1 MKTRITTTATSI
13 TAIGAIALMAL
24 TGCSSGNDS
33 APSGNGAPATEQEVP
48 TSDAVFDFT
57 SNEAITGQSISF
69 ELPEGLLAVATDY
82 ADTRF
87 LDTVTVTGLETESAK
102 FCAAR
107 IEFGYADGDATRAL
121 IEDTNWQANVAEG
134 TQLDLARRY
143 ELALGMRFA
152 ATDAPQVGE
161 PDLANLEASG
171 AWIAPDGKSAVQIV
185 KCASSPY
192 DPDAQNV
199 VFGFTSHEPYE
210 AGGPVEGITPDPNKF
225 DAAVRTV
232 PLAEARLSVM
242 KNGDVT
248 LVENEVN
255 GFVLDSNGSWIEG

>member
-13 TAIGAIALMAL
+13 TAISAIALLAL
-24 TGCSSGNDS
+24 TGCSGGDAA

-107 IEFGYADGDATRAL
+107 LDFGYADGDDTRAL
-121 IEDTNWQANVAEG
+121 IEETNWNNPTGSPDEM
-134 TQLDLARRY
+134 
-143 ELALGMRFA
+143 ELAQKFA
-152 ATDAPQVGE
+152 YAFGGGAPAQMGE
-161 PDLANLEASG
+161 PDLADIEEAG
-171 AWIAPDGKSAVQIV
+171 TWIAPDGMSAIHIV

-199 VFGFTSHEPYE
+199 KIGFTSHEPYE
-210 AGGPVEGITPDPNKF
+210 AGGPVEGITPDPNEF
-225 DAAVRTV
+225 DATIRPL
-232 PLAEARLSVM
+232 PLAQARLSVM

-248 LVENEVN
+248 
-255 GFVLDSNGSWIEG
+255 GSSPFGWGSWGESAGG